1 MPGQAELADALL
13 AADAAGREAL
23 LRQAEPIDLQGAI
36 SALGQRHVPEAAEA
50 LSLVESTVIDRTLRK
65 AARRELHR
73 LRSAGID
80 VSVAATAPPAP
91 TAAVR
96 GQPTV
101 RVSEAWAT
109 DIDPT
114 GSRALWLLGD
124 RPLGGAWFAALLF
137 NDLKGLLELSLIDTT
152 RKRFQRELEER
163 RRTPGTWVRLP
174 GDYAL
179 RLVREAV
186 DIGRASGTALP
197 TRYVALR
204 EVFGE
209 ASGPPERALVFDTVR
224 PVEASLSPDWLE
236 QSQDLVREPEVAGW
250 HVPISDALRARALD
264 VARATTSALLVPG
277 NTPEQ
282 QALHLLGDATREA
295 LTPTLRHALR
305 RRLEETAFIF
315 ATTDRMT
322 AARHAVAASAALE
335 DTTRAAERNP
345 FARVLIEAGL
355 ARALRSEPVG
365 SRPAAEVLLGLI
377 ERALEQARAG
387 NRGGVESRPS
397 GLILPR

>member
-1 MPGQAELADALL
+1 MPGPAGLADALL
-13 AADAAGREAL
+13 AADATGREAL
-23 LRQAEPIDLQGAI
+23 LREAEPIDLQGAI

-50 LSLVESTVIDRTLRK
+50 LSLVESTVVDRTLRK

-80 VSVAATAPPAP
+80 VPVAATARPAP
-91 TAAVR
+91 TTAVR
-96 GQPTV
+96 GEPRV

-124 RPLGGAWFAALLF
+124 RPLGGAWFAALLV
-137 NDLKGLLELSLIDTT
+137 NDLKGLLELSLVDTT
-152 RKRFQRELEER
+152 RKRFQRELEQQ

-186 DIGRASGTALP
+186 NIGRASGTALP

-209 ASGPPERALVFDTVR
+209 APEPPERALVFDTVS

-236 QSQDLVREPEVAGW
+236 QSQDLVREREVAGW
-250 HVPISDALRARALD
+250 HVPISEALRARALE
-264 VARATTSALLVPG
+264 VARSTTSALLVPG

-282 QALHLLGDATREA
+282 QALHLLGDAFREA
-295 LTPTLRHALR
+295 LTPTLRRALR

-315 ATTDRMT
+315 ASTDRMT

-335 DTTRAAERNP
+335 DATRPAERNP

-355 ARALRSEPVG
+355 ARALRTEPVG
-365 SRPAAEVLLGLI
+365 SRPAAEVVLELI
-377 ERALEQARAG
+377 ERALEQAREG